1 MKNLF
6 MPVKAIYSTFT
17 TGIEM
22 FEKKNDKK
30 QFSLH
35 LHMLSTSLDGKLNQ
49 NLRKANPNFKKKSMY
64 VHIYSNV
71 ITPSQAR
78 STPKNC
84 GPPRPPVKSAP
95 PVSRIFPH
103 RPIERAQVVSFR
115 SDEGSRCILY
125 LYEQKLRML
134 YHYGSDLS
142 SCSAY
147 VQNTS

>member
-1 MKNLF
+1 
-6 MPVKAIYSTFT
+6 
-17 TGIEM
+17 
-22 FEKKNDKK
+22 
-30 QFSLH
+30 
-35 LHMLSTSLDGKLNQ
+35 
-49 NLRKANPNFKKKSMY
+49 MY

-125 LYEQKLRML
+125 LFEQKLRVL

-147 VQNTS
+147 VQNTSKTLKCAMTFKLYKGMVP

>member
-49 NLRKANPNFKKKSMY
+49 NLRIGNPNKKSQCMY
-64 VHIYSNV
+64 IY
-71 ITPSQAR
+71 IQT
-78 STPKNC
+78 
-84 GPPRPPVKSAP
+84 
-95 PVSRIFPH
+95 
-103 RPIERAQVVSFR
+103 
-115 SDEGSRCILY
+115 
-125 LYEQKLRML
+125 
-134 YHYGSDLS
+134 
-142 SCSAY
+142 
-147 VQNTS
+147 

>member
-1 MKNLF
+1 
-6 MPVKAIYSTFT
+6 
-17 TGIEM
+17 
-22 FEKKNDKK
+22 
-30 QFSLH
+30 
-35 LHMLSTSLDGKLNQ
+35 
-49 NLRKANPNFKKKSMY
+49 MY

-125 LYEQKLRML
+125 LYEQKLGCYITMGVTCL
-134 YHYGSDLS
+134 V
-142 SCSAY
+142 
-147 VQNTS
+147 VQLMSKTHPKL

>member
-1 MKNLF
+1 MIKSSF
-6 MPVKAIYSTFT
+6 PFIY
-17 TGIEM
+17 
-22 FEKKNDKK
+22 
-30 QFSLH
+30 
-35 LHMLSTSLDGKLNQ
+35 MLSTSLDGKLNQ
-49 NLRKANPNFKKKSMY
+49 NLRKANPNKKKKSMY

-115 SDEGSRCILY
+115 SNEGSRCILY

-147 VQNTS
+147 VQNTSKTLKCAMTFKLYKGMVP

>member
-49 NLRKANPNFKKKSMY
+49 NLRIGNPNKKKVNVCTY
-64 VHIYSNV
+64 IFKRNYSF
-71 ITPSQAR
+71 T
-78 STPKNC
+78 
-84 GPPRPPVKSAP
+84 GPFHS
-95 PVSRIFPH
+95 
-103 RPIERAQVVSFR
+103 
-115 SDEGSRCILY
+115 
-125 LYEQKLRML
+125 
-134 YHYGSDLS
+134 
-142 SCSAY
+142 
-147 VQNTS
+147 